1 MDTSAQIFPTVNVH
15 SYKNDTTSEA
25 LTEYDTKIATCSS
38 DEKDEDGWFS
48 CEGSI
53 ELNDR
58 FNHTFKHTLYF
69 DFGDEMYDGDV
80 DYKSLTFAFERG
92 RVKGIIV
99 DKSVKNCWGVGSEI
113 LLTSNSM
120 DSEDQLVTEIKRMK
134 DNGDDSVTLFL
145 KDYTLPRPSVA
156 DDPGRAV
163 EVALLSRNIRL
174 ENEIDSD
181 QLEFQHGGHF
191 MVFHTPNNVQTIQGI
206 EILRFGQQGE
216 LGRYPMHFH
225 LCDDVSGSVISKVLV
240 RESFQRCFVV
250 HNTDK
255 LELSDNVAFNTFGH
269 CFMIEDGGETD
280 NMFIRNLGAMAK
292 DVPAHKKLPT
302 ETGETDDTAATFWIS
317 NPNNSYLGNVAAGAT
332 TVGFWFE
339 LRDFVRGPSAEF
351 HPDVNPRTSEL
362 LLFKDNVSHSS
373 RWGLLTFPH
382 GYTPPSEGAL
392 FQNFHT
398 YLNTRSGVNLE
409 NSKNIDFVGGRYS
422 DNWSGFEII
431 NSDAI
436 TVTGALIQGYSPIF
450 MQSRNSQGLE
460 APCLEDGTLSGFRIP
475 SQLSSSNWGVKIKD
489 THFQYLKEG
498 LSCPKPIAFDFV
510 QDENVP
516 SFPFNYMSAIHNAT
530 YDPGCA
536 VVNFCGLND
545 YNVKDVV
552 LTDLDSTTSPVDGV
566 TGASALVTDD
576 PLMQTFVDCVEM
588 ELSYCAVYC
597 PGACLRRISFGVEP
611 SWSGQVK
618 ITNGEKEVIL
628 NSRFVGNGG
637 IDQIP
642 TQIFS
647 LPLPH
652 GSYNAT
658 FLDETGQ
665 ISWPIFIED
674 IYGKEPEC
682 DGYLQESAVYLN
694 YALNDVSQCQDF
706 IKNGDMEMGTTKYWN
721 FLSGADGA
729 DGIEVMEGG
738 LASDF
743 FIANTYHGI
752 SIGQYLDTQCISMMK
767 GTNYQAEVF
776 FKLMVDNMHNVTC
789 TTECPKFFALSRYYN
804 EANGMVEEEITDL
817 GGTISV
823 PDADGWSKLSL
834 DITLPFDW
842 DGHKSVFLYVEVDSE
857 SNLWLDNF
865 SLKRVDATIP
875 PTLPATDYDEPSCTS
890 GYTGMRAYD
899 QCTKFYHCVYGVV
912 TGDPTSCPANTLFS
926 EANQICDWDYNVEC

>member
-1 MDTSAQIFPTVNVH
+1 VELSQN
-15 SYKNDTTSEA
+15 NN
-25 LTEYDTKIATCSS
+25 TKIATCSS

-53 ELNDR
+53 ELSER
-58 FNHTFKHTLYF
+58 FSTSFKHTLYF
-69 DFGDEMYDGDV
+69 DFGNETFDGDV
-80 DYKSLTFAFERG
+80 DYKNLTFAFERG
-92 RVKGIIV
+92 RVRGIVV

-120 DSEDQLVTEIKRMK
+120 DSEDQLVTEIKRIK
-134 DNGDDSVTLFL
+134 DNGDSVTLFIPL

-174 ENEIDSD
+174 ENEVDSD
-181 QLEFQHGGHF
+181 QLELQHGGHF

-255 LELSDNVAFNTFGH
+255 LTLSENVAFNTFGH
-269 CFMIEDGGETD
+269 CFMIEDGSETE
-280 NMFIRNLGAMAK
+280 NVYTRNLGAMTK
-292 DVPAHKKLPT
+292 DIPVHKKLPT

-332 TVGFWFE
+332 TAGFWFE
-339 LRDFVRGPSAEF
+339 LRDSVRGPSAEF
-351 HPDVNPRTSEL
+351 HPGVNPKTSEL
-362 LLFKDNVSHSS
+362 LLFKDNVAHSS
-373 RWGLLTFPH
+373 KWGLLTFPN
-382 GYTPPSEGAL
+382 GYTPPNGGAL
-392 FQNFHT
+392 VQNFHP
-398 YLNTRSGVNLE
+398 YLNARSGVNLE

-431 NSDAI
+431 KSDAI

-450 MQSRNSQGLE
+450 MQNRNSQGLD

-475 SQLSSSNWGVKIKD
+475 SQLSSSDWGVKIKD

-510 QDENVP
+510 QDEDVP

-536 VVNFCGLND
+536 VVNFCALNELD
-545 YNVKDVV
+545 VKDAV

-566 TGASALVTDD
+566 IGTSALVTDD
-576 PLMQTFVDCVEM
+576 PLMKTFIDCVEM

-597 PGACLRRISFGVEP
+597 PGACIRRISFGVAP
-611 SWSGQVK
+611 SWNGQVK
-618 ITNGEKEVIL
+618 ITNGEKEVTL
-628 NSRFVGNGG
+628 NAGVVGNGG
-637 IDQIP
+637 IDQYP

-647 LPLPH
+647 LPLPD

-665 ISWPIFIED
+665 ISWPIFIEE

-682 DGYLQESAVYLN
+682 DGYLQKGAVSLN
-694 YALNDVSQCQDF
+694 YAVNDVSQCQDF
-706 IKNGDMEMGTTKYWN
+706 IKNGDMEMGSTMYWN

-729 DGIEVMEGG
+729 DGIEVKEGG

-776 FKLMVDNMHNVTC
+776 FKLMVDNMHPITC
-789 TTECPKFFALSRYYN
+789 GANDSSECPKFFSLSRYYN
-804 EANGMVEEEITDL
+804 DANMVEEKITDL
-817 GGTISV
+817 GGTTSV

-834 DITLPFDW
+834 DITLPLDW
-842 DGHKSVFLYVEVDSE
+842 ADYKSIFLYVKADST

-865 SLKRVDATIP
+865 SLKRE
-875 PTLPATDYDEPSCTS
+875 DYDMDASLTPTNNPSMEPSSTH
-890 GYTGMRAYD
+890 
-899 QCTKFYHCVYGVV
+899 KKI
-912 TGDPTSCPANTLFS
+912 FS
-926 EANQICDWDYNVEC
+926 SKKIKYVGPKINLH